1 MEFELILIWK
11 LKIWIWI
18 LKIGFLR
25 VWLEFKIL
33 KLNFIWE
40 FYFYFALENLKMD
53 FGFENEVWVWKS
65 NLMLNLN
72 LSLKFILEFKYN
84 FNFLR
89 TKWNLLKKKKKYFV
103 ITSTKLM
110 DLAQTKGQE
119 YIMNICK
126 ILRPNEITNDIAQEL
141 RSNIR
146 FQLRNM
152 HHFPI

>member
-25 VWLEFKIL
+25 VWLEFKKL
-33 KLNFIWE
+33 KFNFIWE
-40 FYFYFALENLKMD
+40 FNFYFALENLKMD

-72 LSLKFILEFKYN
+72 LSLKFILEFNIILIFYVQN
-84 FNFLR
+84 EIYF
-89 TKWNLLKKKKKYFV
+89 KKKKDFV

-110 DLAQTKGQE
+110 DLEQTKGQE

>member
-1 MEFELILIWK
+1 MKFELILIWK
-11 LKIWIWI
+11 

-72 LSLKFILEFKYN
+72 LSLKFILEFKNN

-89 TKWNLLKKKKKYFV
+89 TKWNLL
-103 ITSTKLM
+103 
-110 DLAQTKGQE
+110 
-119 YIMNICK
+119 
-126 ILRPNEITNDIAQEL
+126 
-141 RSNIR
+141 
-146 FQLRNM
+146 
-152 HHFPI
+152 